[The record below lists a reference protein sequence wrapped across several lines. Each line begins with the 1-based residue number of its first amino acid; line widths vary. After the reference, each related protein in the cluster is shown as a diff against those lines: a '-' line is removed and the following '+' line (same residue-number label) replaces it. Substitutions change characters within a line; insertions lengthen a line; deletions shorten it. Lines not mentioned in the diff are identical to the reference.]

1 MSNPSNQ
8 TPSERAKE
16 VAKRIA
22 YEIFGSIF
30 YRQII
35 PDVRKENNTSESIN
49 IPKFPT
55 ANQDG
60 LRLASIDKSLYTDY
74 AARKE
79 LVSQSKAQDP
89 RTVVGL
95 VQALEQLE
103 LARPVIEEI
112 AELICKLY

>member
-1 MSNPSNQ
+1 MTNPSNQ
-8 TPSERAKE
+8 TVFERVKE
-16 VAKRIA
+16 LAKRIA
-22 YEIFGSIF
+22 YETFGSIF
-30 YRQII
+30 YRQVI
-35 PDVRKENNTSESIN
+35 PDVRKENNTSKSIN
-49 IPKFPT
+49 VPKFPT

-79 LVSQSKAQDP
+79 LVTQSKAQDP

-103 LARPVIEEI
+103 QARPIIEEI
-112 AELICKLY
+112 AKLICELY